1 MLSFWAGGVPG
12 HQRGAD
18 GALLPLPAYPQATS
32 LVAELQPSGSR
43 LKALLATST
52 SAANADGQLSYVPHS
67 GWGNQVKALT
77 NALFLAQAL
86 RRTLVVPR
94 ALKHGDL
101 TPGVCSAA
109 NTSWSTET
117 LLANYSE
124 LAPYRPAV
132 TNFLSINDQKLHHK
146 DRGTNAPRVF
156 ALELKTPDD
165 PCLDWCHD
173 PAAWAANPNSSWHER
188 CVRPAGHC
196 RGCRECMVLQPC
208 KLSDKSCLHVV
219 RNQCADFKEVM
230 TGVLPAL
237 EAETVTNLQ
246 LGSAFYLRAEEHVC
260 TCAVSY
266 RQELV
271 DKITALG
278 VDVLGKEYDAIHLRL
293 TEHRTRRDI
302 ASELVQRALTGNF
315 SSRKDRTNRP
325 LFLASDDI
333 EGALKFV
340 AEVKANATDKAQT
353 KQWSRR
359 RIVTQRDLNKK
370 AAKAALD
377 FLDDA
382 EQKNS
387 EFMRPI
393 LIDLLLA
400 IGSADLFPSPGSTF
414 SAHAMEMR
422 QCSEK
427 FSSTQNWHG
436 EKCTKSGGCWAGIPS
451 SHLENSRSCDAKD
464 VARLVMHQRFEA
476 GMTSM
481 NREAFPEDDEA
492 EDDGAMDDAAEDGD
506 EKDDADQQQQQQ
518 QQEKKQE
525 KKQEKLQAKKARAAQ
540 EAQAQALEAE
550 AQAAQALAQEAQ
562 AQQQQQAQAQA
573 QEQQQPQQEEQGQRY
588 SSVSRFIRT
597 ANDAQQQ
604 QGQQQQG
611 QQQQQQ
617 QQQQGQQ
624 QQQEEQQQ
632 RRQQQE
638 QQQQQQESKK
648 QEALDIPFGTPP
660 QVAAKHRKRTEHRA
674 QQGHRQHALQ
684 L

>member
-1 MLSFWAGGVPG
+1 MLSFWAAGIPG
-12 HQRGAD
+12 HQRPAD
-18 GALLPLPAYPQATS
+18 GALLPSSGYPQATS

-132 TNFLSINDQKLHHK
+132 TNFVSINDQKLHHNNNQN
-146 DRGTNAPRVF
+146 NAPRVF

-165 PCLDWCHD
+165 PCLEWCHD

-188 CVRPAGHC
+188 CVRPSGHC

-208 KLSDKSCLHVV
+208 KPSDKSCLHVV

-266 RQELV
+266 RQVLV
-271 DKITALG
+271 DKIAALG

-315 SSRKDRTNRP
+315 SSRKMRTNRP
-325 LFLASDDI
+325 LFLASDDV

-340 AEVKANATDKAQT
+340 AEVKANATDRAQAR
-353 KQWSRR
+353 QWNRR
-359 RIVTQRDLNKK
+359 RIVTQRDLNKQ

-377 FLDDA
+377 YLDDA

-393 LIDLLLA
+393 LIDLLMA

-427 FSSTQNWHG
+427 FSTSQNWHG
-436 EKCTKSGGCWAGIPS
+436 EKCTKSGGCWAGLPS

-464 VARLVMHQRFEA
+464 VARLVARQRFEA
-476 GMTSM
+476 GMTSFES
-481 NREAFPEDDEA
+481 EAPPEDEEDEDEEA
-492 EDDGAMDDAAEDGD
+492 EDDD
-506 EKDDADQQQQQQ
+506 EQDDADQQQEQQQ
-518 QQEKKQE
+518 LQQEEKQ
-525 KKQEKLQAKKARAAQ
+525 QKKARAAQ

-550 AQAAQALAQEAQ
+550 AEAAQAQAQEAQ
-562 AQQQQQAQAQA
+562 AQQQQQQQQQQQAQ
-573 QEQQQPQQEEQGQRY
+573 QQQQGQRY
-588 SSVSRFIRT
+588 SSTSRLSGASAT
-597 ANDAQQQ
+597 LQQQQQAKQQAQQQ
-604 QGQQQQG
+604 AQQG
-611 QQQQQQ
+611 QQQQQAGSASPSAVDPSGGAGGAARDLFASIASSEFASSASSAQ
-617 QQQQGQQ
+617 
-624 QQQEEQQQ
+624 
-632 RRQQQE
+632 
-638 QQQQQQESKK
+638 
-648 QEALDIPFGTPP
+648 AAP
-660 QVAAKHRKRTEHRA
+660 QHSEHTEYYAGDEDTSR
-674 QQGHRQHALQ
+674 
-684 L
+684 